1 MGDWLS
7 RGSPCGPRLR
17 LSRALRIPGNWE
29 GAALQE
35 VEGRWAA
42 GVAGACPVA
51 RGCFL
56 GLSLPSAGP
65 HIPPEEGELEREG

>member
-1 MGDWLS
+1 M
-7 RGSPCGPRLR
+7 R
-17 LSRALRIPGNWE
+17 E
-29 GAALQE
+29 M
-35 VEGRWAA
+35 EGRWAA

-65 HIPPEEGELEREG
+65 HMRPEEGELEREG